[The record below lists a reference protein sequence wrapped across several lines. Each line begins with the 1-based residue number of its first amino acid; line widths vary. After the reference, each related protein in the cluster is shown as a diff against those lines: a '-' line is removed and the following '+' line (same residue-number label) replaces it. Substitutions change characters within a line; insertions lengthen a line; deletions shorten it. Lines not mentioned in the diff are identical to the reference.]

1 MAKKEKEIELKAK
14 ADKIS
19 KEHLEE
25 LQKLVNSSNAMNFNL
40 GRIEVTKHET
50 LHKIANVKDQIAL
63 FQDTLMK
70 EYGTF
75 DVNLDDGTIN
85 WPEEKEKSKDE
96 K

>member
-1 MAKKEKEIELKAK
+1 MAKKEKEIELKVK
-14 ADKIS
+14 AEKIS
-19 KEHLEE
+19 EAHLKE
-25 LQKLVNSSNAMNFNL
+25 LQGLINASNTMHFNL

-50 LHKIANVKDQIAL
+50 LHKLATVKDKITL
-63 FQDTLMK
+63 FQDTLTK

-85 WPEEKEKSKDE
+85 WPKEGEDE